1 MSFTTSILRS
11 IKRMFFPM
19 KIVSWNRDQEE
30 AENLI
35 WRIPDDLYPDVNDI
49 DQVLIKET
57 ERVAI
62 FNQGS
67 FKDTLAQGKHDIFE
81 NVDEIIFLD
90 VSPKTLPFGI
100 PRSQGPLTKDNKRVG
115 FSGKISFS
123 IQENPVS
130 IGSFLTNYANGKKGI
145 TSEEFVTWLRT
156 GPLLSVF
163 RDILR
168 DVTGDEFQ
176 GMDKF
181 DILMELESK
190 LGAELN
196 VIGVEIDDLEITNIV
211 Q

>member
-1 MSFTTSILRS
+1 MSFTTNILRS
-11 IKRMFFPM
+11 IKRMFFPLT
-19 KIVSWNRDQEE
+19 VLSWNREE
-30 AENLI
+30 EDTENLI
-35 WRIPDDLYPDVNDI
+35 WRLPDENYPDIDDV
-49 DQVLIKET
+49 DQVLVKET

-62 FNQGS
+62 FNQGT

-130 IGSFLTNYANGKKGI
+130 IGSFLTKYANGKKEI
-145 TSEEFVTWLRT
+145 TSEEFITWLRT
-156 GPLLSVF
+156 GPLLGVF

-168 DVTGDEFQ
+168 DITGEEFQ

>member
-11 IKRMFFPM
+11 IKRMIFPM
-19 KIVSWNRDQEE
+19 KVVSWNREQEE
-30 AENLI
+30 VENLI
-35 WRIPDDLYPDVNDI
+35 WRIPDENYPDVDDI

-62 FNQGS
+62 FNQGT

-100 PRSQGPLTKDNKRVG
+100 PRSQGPLTKDNRRIG
-115 FSGKISFS
+115 FSGNISFS

-130 IGSFLTNYANGKKGI
+130 IGSFITKYANGKKSI
-145 TSEEFVTWLRT
+145 TSDDFLAWLRT
-156 GPLLSVF
+156 GPLHSVF

-168 DVTGDEFQ
+168 DLTGEEFQ
-176 GMDKF
+176 GMDKL
-181 DILMELESK
+181 DLLMELESK

-196 VIGVEIDDLEITNIV
+196 DIGVEIDNLEITNII